1 MVSDNLLSS
10 LSAYA
15 TIVAVLV
22 GLATL
27 AKSAN
32 GLTTVRR
39 DLWTEAFERWTLYL
53 HVDGERLPDVA
64 YERPAIP
71 MQSRNPSVCPYP
83 RSPFTSI
90 SESSVILAF
99 VFMAVLQERPQQTDY
114 RAGTRTFT
122 ISGVVLEVRI
132 IKPDIVTLHLEGTI
146 QRRFTKDYVQR
157 FLGGYPSLPV
167 DPQNVSV
174 FKAGEEVRGGSRR
187 AEPCIE
193 LRPGGRIFAGVLWLR
208 EVSQRRRRVSWR
220 TMDRVRLILESVWAK
235 TFKDDAEIIGA
246 INALEFIHKCET
258 ESGVERSFDIA
269 TSLNLLSIQD
279 RNRIIAHFNE
289 PPRIEDDE
297 EQQRRFR
304 AERQPLL
311 RCVLIAP
318 VKGSIKCIAYF
329 KNPGRALEHILPTEV
344 LKSARLYQGC

>member
-157 FLGGYPSLPV
+157 FLGGYLSLPV

-174 FKAGEEVRGGSRR
+174 FKAGDEVRGGSRR

-235 TFKDDAEIIGA
+235 TFKDDA
-246 INALEFIHKCET
+246 
-258 ESGVERSFDIA
+258 
-269 TSLNLLSIQD
+269 D